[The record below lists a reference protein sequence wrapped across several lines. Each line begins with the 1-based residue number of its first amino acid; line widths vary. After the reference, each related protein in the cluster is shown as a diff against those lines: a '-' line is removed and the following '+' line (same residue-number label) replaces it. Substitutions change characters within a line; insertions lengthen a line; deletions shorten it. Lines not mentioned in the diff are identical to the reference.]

1 MSSVKYI
8 KENNVKVQL
17 LSGLSFFPSYKRLSS
32 LKGYSEKSLFGNSFS
47 QLDDATIITSYR
59 GILKN
64 KSGIYSIINE
74 INGNQYVGSA
84 KDLYLRLLEHIAG
97 KKSNS
102 ALQNAIIKYGLNNF
116 TFYVLEY
123 VSGENS
129 PVSNKE
135 ITSLETKYIAMYDF
149 DKLYNFKRI
158 STSMLGYRHTEQ
170 ALLKMIDRFKIK
182 ENHPMYGKT
191 HTDETKNLI
200 KKLGKNNPMYGK
212 KHTEATKLLMSQN
225 KKKYPFGVGIYDL
238 NFNLIKRFNQNVEL
252 ARHLNVSKVT
262 VGKYIKTGKV
272 FNDLYYIKINK
283 K

>member
-1 MSSVKYI
+1 
-8 KENNVKVQL
+8 
-17 LSGLSFFPSYKRLSS
+17 
-32 LKGYSEKSLFGNSFS
+32 
-47 QLDDATIITSYR
+47 
-59 GILKN
+59 
-64 KSGIYSIINE
+64 
-74 INGNQYVGSA
+74 
-84 KDLYLRLLEHIAG
+84 
-97 KKSNS
+97 
-102 ALQNAIIKYGLNNF
+102 
-116 TFYVLEY
+116 
-123 VSGENS
+123 
-129 PVSNKE
+129 
-135 ITSLETKYIAMYDF
+135 MYDF

-158 STSMLGYRHTEQ
+158 STSMLGYIHTEQ

-200 KKLGKNNPMYGK
+200 KKLGRNNPIYGK